1 MVTSHI
7 TIVLSGETEITCEV
21 SNEAIDDPIM
31 DTVKIEVDSEVIII
45 TERDIEIWDEGS
57 DEDAFEYDEQEEN
70 VTSVATAEPDIPNYQ
85 TEDKTE
91 LFNLDKLVR
100 TDETEN
106 VDADNLQTITQKYVP
121 SQIQLLDKKN
131 KNHEVKKLNKGSAL
145 TSSVNSF
152 AVVSK

>member
-7 TIVLSGETEITCEV
+7 TIVLSGETEVTCEV
-21 SNEAIDDPIM
+21 SNEAIDDPIR
-31 DTVKIEVDSEVIII
+31 DTVKIEIDSEIVII
-45 TERDIEIWDEGS
+45 TERDIDIWDEAS
-57 DEDAFEYDEQEEN
+57 NEDTFEYGEQEENEDKPVHGVEN

-85 TEDKTE
+85 TEDETK
-91 LFNLDKLVR
+91 LFNQDKLVR

-131 KNHEVKKLNKGSAL
+131 KNPVR
-145 TSSVNSF
+145 VY
-152 AVVSK
+152 